1 VTDLLIA
8 TSFSSNPSDRVEV
21 ARAVV
26 TGSNVEGDAGESP
39 LSCLFLG
46 EDHRRC
52 AVATAAIGLVDID
65 VVHDQGR
72 LIRVAT
78 LDQPQVAHQLAFD
91 LDHEHG
97 VFSRPMP
104 VDLRHGLRLRLIY
117 RHPVV
122 ADQILS
128 VVMPQQRQPSD
139 ELFFLH
145 RAQLKSHATTLAR

>member
-1 VTDLLIA
+1 MEGLAHRDFVLLEPER
-8 TSFSSNPSDRVEV
+8 SVEV

-26 TGSNVEGDAGESP
+26 AGSNVEGDASESP
-39 LSCLFLG
+39 PSGLFLG
-46 EDHRRC
+46 EDHRC
-52 AVATAAIGLVDID
+52 FAVATAAIGLVDID

-72 LIRVAT
+72 LIRIAT
-78 LDQPQVAHQLAFD
+78 LDQPQVAHWLAFD

-97 VFSRPMP
+97 VVSGPMP
-104 VDLRHGLRLRLIY
+104 VYLRNGLRPRLIY

-128 VVMPQQRQPSD
+128 VVIPQEWQPSG

-145 RAQLKSHATTLAR
+145 RPQLQSHATTLAR